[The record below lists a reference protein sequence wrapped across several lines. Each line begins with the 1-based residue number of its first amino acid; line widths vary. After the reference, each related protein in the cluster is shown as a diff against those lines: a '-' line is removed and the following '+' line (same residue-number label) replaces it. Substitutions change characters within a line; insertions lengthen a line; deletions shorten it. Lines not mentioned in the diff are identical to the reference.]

1 MKHPLFKSDTIFK
14 KLFLLTFLIS
24 VLPIGLSW
32 VYVFFMGHDIS
43 QGERSSL
50 PLVYYGLFLLTLFLA
65 ATGAFYFSKKIS
77 RPLTHFIQTAT
88 EIARGNFSQEVAV
101 ESNDEIGRLARIFN
115 YMTDQ
120 LRRIHEKNLHKIINE
135 KNKTETILKNIAD
148 GVIVTDPLNRTLLV
162 NTKAAKWFGLLGTD
176 YVERPLDELINSRK
190 LIKFIKEITASSG
203 KKLQSIEVV
212 VENADNPKPQVLQ
225 ARAARM
231 EDEETRELVGIVA
244 ILRDITREKEIDRM
258 KTELVSMVAH
268 ELRSPLTC
276 ISGFS
281 ELLLDNGVTREQ
293 SEEYAQIILK
303 ESNRLSD
310 LINKFLDISKIES
323 GKSQMQKT
331 PVDLKMLIEKVLDF
345 NSQLAEK
352 KKIRVDFDAALEVPI
367 MNLDRDMMEQVIL
380 NLYSNA
386 IKYSPELA
394 RVAIRLDDNDKDIT
408 IEVEDTGYGISEN
421 SLPHIFEKFYRVTD
435 NDKVIDISGSGL
447 GLALVKEIV
456 EIHGGKIKVKSAV
469 GKGSTFTLTLPKSS
483 AVAAAIKSEVT
494 LL

>member
-1 MKHPLFKSDTIFK
+1 MKLSLFESNTIFK

-24 VLPIGLSW
+24 MLPIGLSW
-32 VYVFFMGHDIS
+32 IYFFFLS
-43 QGERSSL
+43 GENLEGEHSTL
-50 PLVYYGLFLLTLFLA
+50 PLLYYGLFTLTLILA
-65 ATGAFYFSKKIS
+65 GGGAVYFSKKIS
-77 RPLTHFIQTAT
+77 RPITHFIQTAT
-88 EIARGNFSQEVAV
+88 EIARGNFAQEVVV

-120 LRRIHEKNLHKIINE
+120 LRRIHEKNLHKIITE

-148 GVIVTDPLNRTLLV
+148 GVIVTDSSNRILLV
-162 NTKAAKWFGLLGTD
+162 NNAASKWFGLSNGEYL
-176 YVERPLDELINSRK
+176 ERPVEDFIHNRK
-190 LIKFIKEITASSG
+190 LIKFIKEITANSA
-203 KKLQSIEVV
+203 KKLQNIEIV
-212 VENADNPKPQVLQ
+212 VENPDHPKPLVLQ

-231 EDEETRELVGIVA
+231 VDEETRELVGIVT

-281 ELLLDNGVTREQ
+281 ELLLDNNISQEQ

-323 GKSQMQKT
+323 GKSQMQRT

-352 KKIRVDFDAALEVPI
+352 KRIRVMFDAPLEMPI
-367 MNLDRDMMEQVIL
+367 LNLDRDMMEQVIL

-386 IKYSPELA
+386 IKYSPEA
-394 RVAIRLDDNDKDIT
+394 ASVTIRLRDNEKDVT
-408 IEVEDTGYGISEN
+408 IEVEDTGYGISE
-421 SLPHIFEKFYRVTD
+421 SALPHIFEKFYRVTD
-435 NDKVIDISGSGL
+435 NEKVVDITGSGL

-456 EIHGGKIKVKSAV
+456 EIHGGRVHVESAL
-469 GKGSTFTLTLPKSS
+469 GKGSTFRLILPKTGQALTLPQP
-483 AVAAAIKSEVT
+483 EVSMA
-494 LL
+494 